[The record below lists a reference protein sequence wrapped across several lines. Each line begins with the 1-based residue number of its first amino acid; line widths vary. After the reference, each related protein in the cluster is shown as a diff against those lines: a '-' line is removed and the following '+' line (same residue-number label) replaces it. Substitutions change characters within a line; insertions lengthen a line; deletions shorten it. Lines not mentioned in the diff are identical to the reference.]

1 MKHSFLYDLDA
12 AYLVIILFII
22 MFVIV
27 IAGYKTGLKKTN
39 PDTDNST
46 LLSSLLA
53 LLGLLLAFTFG
64 MSGSRYDERRGY
76 MIDESNCI
84 GTAILRADL
93 YPDATAKAFKA
104 DFKKYL
110 ETRIEFFE
118 AGRDDE
124 KIQTSLKNS
133 AIITNSLWKQASS
146 YSFSDSTRLASM
158 LMIPSL
164 NEMFD
169 SASTVNEAFNVTVPD
184 SIVLLLLIFSAI
196 SSFFIGYNCGIKRI
210 FDKLLVIGFC
220 MLTCVVI
227 YIILDLDRPRR
238 GLINSNSQVHLLKEI
253 QDSIK

>member
-12 AYLVIILFII
+12 VYLVIILFIM
-22 MFVIV
+22 MFAIV
-27 IAGYKTGLKKTN
+27 IAGYKTGLKKVN

-84 GTAILRADL
+84 GTAILRSDL
-93 YPDATAKAFKA
+93 YPATIAKEFKA

-118 AGRDDE
+118 AGRNEDR
-124 KIQTSLKNS
+124 IQTSIKNS
-133 AIITNSLWKQASS
+133 TDISNSLWKRASS
-146 YSFSDSTRLASM
+146 YSFSDSNRVASM
-158 LMIPSL
+158 LMVPSL
-164 NEMFD
+164 NDMFD

-184 SIVLLLLIFSAI
+184 SIVLLLLVFSI
-196 SSFFIGYNCGIKRI
+196 VSSFFIGYNCGIKKV

-220 MLTCVVI
+220 ILTCVVI

-238 GLINSNSQVHLLKEI
+238 GMINSNSQVHLLKEME
-253 QDSIK
+253 DSIK

>member
-12 AYLVIILFII
+12 AYLVIILFIT
-22 MFVIV
+22 MFAIV
-27 IAGYKTGLKKTN
+27 IGGYKIGLKKVN
-39 PDTDNST
+39 PDTDTST

-93 YPDATAKAFKA
+93 YPDAIANAFKA

-110 ETRIEFFE
+110 ATRIDFFE
-118 AGRDDE
+118 AGRNE
-124 KIQTSLKNS
+124 ERIQTSLKEN
-133 AIITNSLWKQASS
+133 AIITNALWKHASGH
-146 YSFSDSTRLASM
+146 SFSDSNRMASM
-158 LMIPSL
+158 LMIPAL

-169 SASTVNEAFNVTVPD
+169 STSTVNEAFNVTVPD

-196 SSFFIGYNCGIKRI
+196 SSFFIGYNCGIKRM

-238 GLINSNSQVHLLKEI
+238 GMINSGTQVHLLKEI
-253 QDSIK
+253 KNSI